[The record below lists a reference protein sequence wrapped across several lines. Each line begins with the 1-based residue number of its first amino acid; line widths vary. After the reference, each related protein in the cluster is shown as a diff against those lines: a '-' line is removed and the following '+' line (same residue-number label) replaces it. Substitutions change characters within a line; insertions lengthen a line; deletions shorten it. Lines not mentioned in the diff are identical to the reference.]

1 MTAMSLHDS
10 FPAILKLAFI
20 LGAPNGTDGTLSS
33 ISLRRIEAGLERQR
47 NDNCLVL
54 LATGGFGSHFNSTD
68 TPHRE
73 LVYRHL
79 EAAGAKIDRA
89 ETSDLLSSNTVE
101 DIALIVAFTKAR
113 GIDDYCII
121 TSRFHVA
128 RCRFIVECL
137 AEKQVVAIVAAE
149 DPVDLA
155 AEISDH
161 EVRALR
167 QLSEQGGVIK
177 GGVLHSHPARS
188 PR

>member
-1 MTAMSLHDS
+1 M
-10 FPAILKLAFI
+10 PKLAFI
-20 LGAPNGTDGTLSS
+20 LGAPNHTDGTLSS

-47 NDNCLVL
+47 NDNSIEL

-79 EAAGAKIDRA
+79 EGAGATIDRA
-89 ETSDLLSSNTVE
+89 EASDLLSSNTVE

-113 GIDDYCII
+113 GIAEYWII

-128 RCRFIVECL
+128 RCRFIVDCL
-137 AEKQVVAIVAAE
+137 ADNQAVTIVAAD
-149 DPVDLA
+149 DPADLA
-155 AEISDH
+155 ADTSDH
-161 EVRALR
+161 ESRAIQ
-167 QLSEQGGVIK
+167 QLAEQGGVII
-177 GGVLHSHPARS
+177 GGVLHSYPARS